1 MHMKTCTVPLNEVSE
16 TVDQPAGR
24 PVGKHCQIGRRSD
37 ASSTAV
43 STLDPPGLLRLA
55 NPELGDQ
62 KRLILHQ
69 TIGPEGHNVIAYM
82 SRVHKCTCLGPISG
96 TNCARAGQIL

>member
-1 MHMKTCTVPLNEVSE
+1 MKTCTVPLNEVSE

-43 STLDPPGLLRLA
+43 STLDPPGLVRLA
-55 NPELGDQ
+55 NPELGA
-62 KRLILHQ
+62 
-69 TIGPEGHNVIAYM
+69 TEENYSVGPEGHNVNAYM
-82 SRVHKCTCLGPISG
+82 SRAHRQVRRVIYSLPDHLTQEPSP
-96 TNCARAGQIL
+96 